1 MARAGRRLAQR
12 RIVRNAVDPEIP
24 RRVIGLAPAV
34 RIPGNVGGLQNGARS
49 RVLRTHAAIEHAA
62 YGVHARCAQIVQEVA
77 TPVVRALFPVASGR
91 CLRGHENTLGIAVA
105 DVVVEV
111 AVVVDLVRLVP
122 DIDHTVAVEVG
133 GIVVGLVVQLVVT
146 PHHQHVQGRQRLVH
160 EQRHLGQHGVRA
172 PLGMR
177 RRTGQ
182 CQCARPQRQGRPRA
196 CPALARPRAMPGFP
210 TCNASH

>member
-12 RIVRNAVDPEIP
+12 RIVRNAVDLEIP

-160 EQRHLGQHGVRA
+160 EQRHLGQHGVRT
-172 PLGMR
+172 PLGLR

-182 CQCARPQRQGRPRA
+182 GARPQRQRHGH
-196 CPALARPRAMPGFP
+196 RAMHGFP